1 MENINLNS
9 PVLVTGCAGFI
20 GAALSLELIELGLE
34 VIGLDNLN
42 NYYDINLKKDRLN
55 LIQNKRKENS
65 NNWHYFELNICD
77 QDSLFKCFETFKPKI
92 VVNLAAQ
99 AGVRYSLK
107 NPSSYI
113 HNNILGF
120 NNILEACRKFS
131 VENLIYASSSSVYGG
146 NANLPFNEN
155 DSVDH
160 PISLY
165 AASKKANE
173 LMAHTYSHLFGIPS
187 TGLRFFTVYGPWGR
201 PDMAPMIFARAIL
214 EKKPIKIFNNGKMSR
229 DFTYIDDVI
238 KGVISCC
245 LKKAEVD
252 KNFDRL
258 NPCPSS
264 SFAPYRIFNIGNSSP
279 IKLMDF
285 IEILENALNLKAIKI
300 FDELQPGDV
309 IDTEAETLKIENYI
323 GFKPQTSL
331 ESGISSFVDW
341 YKSYYGFNN

>member
-55 LIQNKRKENS
+55 FIENKKRKNS
-65 NNWHYFELNICD
+65 KNWHYLKLNICD
-77 QDSLFKCFETFKPKI
+77 EESLFKCFDNFRPQI

-131 VENLIYASSSSVYGG
+131 VDNLVYASSSSVYGG
-146 NANLPFNEN
+146 NIKLPFNEN

-165 AASKKANE
+165 AATKKANE
-173 LMAHTYSHLFGIPS
+173 LMAHTYSHLFGISS

-214 EKKPIKIFNNGKMSR
+214 ENRPIKIFNNGNMSR
-229 DFTYIDDVI
+229 DFTFIDDVVDAI
-238 KGVISCC
+238 ICC
-245 LKKAEVD
+245 CFKKAEAD
-252 KNFDRL
+252 KNFDKL
-258 NPCPSS
+258 NPLPSKS
-264 SFAPYRIFNIGNSSP
+264 YAPYRIFNIGNSKTV
-279 IKLMDF
+279 KLMDF
-285 IEILENALNLKAIKI
+285 IKILEDSLNLKAIKI
-300 FDELQPGDV
+300 FDKLQPGDIV
-309 IDTEAETLKIENYI
+309 DTEAEISKLEDYI
-323 GFKPQTSL
+323 GFKSNTSL
-331 ESGISSFVDW
+331 VEGVTIFVEW
-341 YKSYYGFNN
+341 YKDYYGFNN